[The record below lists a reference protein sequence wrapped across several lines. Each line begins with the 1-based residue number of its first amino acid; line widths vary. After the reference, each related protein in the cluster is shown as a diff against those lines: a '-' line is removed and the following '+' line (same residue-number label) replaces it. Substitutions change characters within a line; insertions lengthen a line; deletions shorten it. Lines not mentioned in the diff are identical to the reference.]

1 MDTPEFLSTT
11 LHIITVV
18 AIPFHV
24 LGTYCIFFQTP
35 KTMGSVKYVMMN
47 FHAWCILCDWML
59 AVMTIPYLLF
69 PAMVGFPLGILKYFD
84 VPIDIQVYLVA
95 VGITAVYSSI
105 VLIFENRYYMMF
117 AQKTRWKYFRV
128 LLSTFNYTLSV
139 VFFIPA
145 LLTVPE
151 QNMAMNYV
159 LQNYLYLPPDLVK
172 RSFIF
177 AIEFKWVVFPVA
189 TVVLIYAAELN
200 VVVALLS
207 RNMKNTMK
215 MATYSKQTAMM
226 QKKFIQ
232 AMYIQAA
239 VFFLNLQLPILY
251 TVLSQFTDFYSQ
263 TANNL
268 VFIIV
273 SLHGIDSTIIMLWA
287 HKPYREFCMRALAKL
302 KLPVR
307 VRVLPTRPTTISV
320 MPSSNIAS

>member
-1 MDTPEFLSTT
+1 
-11 LHIITVV
+11 
-18 AIPFHV
+18 
-24 LGTYCIFFQTP
+24 
-35 KTMGSVKYVMMN
+35 
-47 FHAWCILCDWML
+47 
-59 AVMTIPYLLF
+59 
-69 PAMVGFPLGILKYFD
+69 
-84 VPIDIQVYLVA
+84 
-95 VGITAVYSSI
+95 
-105 VLIFENRYYMMF
+105 MMF

-159 LQNYLYLPPDLVK
+159 LQVGVEKKSIQNQITFQNYLYLPPDLVK

-232 AMYIQAA
+232 AMYIQ
-239 VFFLNLQLPILY
+239 VGQFILI
-251 TVLSQFTDFYSQ
+251 S
-263 TANNL
+263 
-268 VFIIV
+268 
-273 SLHGIDSTIIMLWA
+273 SL
-287 HKPYREFCMRALAKL
+287 
-302 KLPVR
+302 
-307 VRVLPTRPTTISV
+307 ISV
-320 MPSSNIAS
+320 SFRQPYFFSIYNCQFCIQYFPSSPTFTARPQITWYL